1 MSASPA
7 DSAPFNKTLATF
19 GRMWSAGMVPIID
32 KSGGCPGFRYTAE
45 EEAEMR
51 DQVGKLPNANGL
63 FLLFAFVNAPIA
75 IALFMIPI
83 LMMTWILTTLQRVH
97 GQFPPETVFFA
108 IFGATMAVAL
118 GVFLPLSVYFTS
130 NLFRNRPWN
139 SDLTAADSEFGRR
152 LFHKFCWQTSRVAII
167 AAFGMFL
174 LSLWPEQPSSNAT
187 AQATVQ
193 KPLSFWER
201 SAAPLAALGA
211 MSMRMA
217 TLWFYYGPDR
227 KPSQS

>member
-1 MSASPA
+1 VPPT

-19 GRMWSAGMVPIID
+19 GRIWSAGMVPIIE
-32 KSGGCPGFRYTAE
+32 KSGGWPGFRYTPE

-51 DQVGKLPNANGL
+51 EQVGKLSNANGL
-63 FLLFAFVNAPIA
+63 FLLFAFVNALIG

-83 LMMTWILTTLQRVH
+83 LMMAWILTTLQRVH

-108 IFGATMAVAL
+108 VFGATMAVAL

-130 NLFRNRPWN
+130 ALFRNRSWN

-152 LFHKFCWQTSRVAII
+152 IFHKFCWQTTRVAII

-174 LSLWPEQPSSNAT
+174 LSLWPEQPLSNAT
-187 AQATVQ
+187 AQATIQ

-201 SAAPLAALGA
+201 SATPLVALGA
-211 MSMRMA
+211 MSMRIM
-217 TLWFYYGPDR
+217 TLRYYYGGNR
-227 KPSQS
+227 KPS